1 MLKPRLAD
9 LFLAIAMLCLV
20 AAPEAHADI
29 IDSARFKVDGVV
41 VVWAADPNSGETIVA
56 DFIIDTGTGST
67 AATSG
72 DIDLI
77 ADDLLTVVTG
87 SLEPADENVAN
98 RQGSPLIIQRP
109 LGTGNF
115 NTDTNGD
122 GVMDADDGFDAF
134 QLRGNTDVNT
144 RRMEIYS
151 SFYVASSVPFR
162 IDSLATPIGAT
173 TADQMNRMRAYLDQ
187 VTVSGDDG
195 IAFGSAAQLPNSG
208 GPTSGRRLNGR
219 RFSQMLT
226 PRNIFR
232 GNQRTAASRGSLAD
246 QSVRFDMRYRYNSGN
261 IDLADGAFEAEA
273 EIIYTVYIP

>member
-1 MLKPRLAD
+1 MPKP
-9 LFLAIAMLCLV
+9 AIALLWLAL
-20 AAPEAHADI
+20 AAFGVPAGLARADI
-29 IDSARFKVDGVV
+29 VDSTHFKIDGAV
-41 VVWAADPNSGETIVA
+41 VVWAADPTTGVPIVA
-56 DFIIDTGTGST
+56 DFVIDTGTGNT

-72 DIDLI
+72 DTDLI
-77 ADDLLTVVTG
+77 SGDLMTVVTG

-109 LGTGNF
+109 VGTGNF
-115 NTDTNGD
+115 RTDTNGD
-122 GVMDADDGFDAF
+122 GVMDADDSFDAF
-134 QLRGNTDVNT
+134 QLRGNSDVNT

-173 TADQMNRMRAYLDQ
+173 TADQMNRMRAYLDG

-195 IAFGSAAQLPNSG
+195 IPFGSAAQLPNSN

-232 GNQRTAASRGSLAD
+232 GNQRTAASRGTLAE
-246 QSVRFDMRYRYNSGN
+246 QSVRFDFRYRYNSGN
-261 IDLADGAFEAEA
+261 IDLSDGVFEAEA
-273 EIIYTVYIP
+273 EILYTVYIP